1 MNILE
6 TGEYLD
12 IKWQIR
18 GDEEPDIQEINY
30 YGHIL
35 IDDIEDDVLKSIE
48 YAGDKVNINGEK
60 SYRVAYYSKFECKTI
75 MFKII
80 EEIERLSFS
89 GEYMKIK
96 WKIRKMWCQQ
106 RIADDAIEK
115 YHGSL
120 SLDKISERITIKY
133 NKKASTSGSLFYIL
147 KNTKKECKQT
157 LQKII
162 RDIISEYEP
171 GGEVFKESQN
181 FFENPSNFYQM
192 PKNVSNDDDETF

>member
-1 MNILE
+1 MNTIE
-6 TGEYLD
+6 SGEYLD
-12 IKWQIR
+12 IKWEIR
-18 GDEEPDIQEINY
+18 CYEIIDIQEINY

-35 IDDIEDDVLKSIE
+35 IDDIEIDVLESIE

-80 EEIERLSFS
+80 EEIDRTSFS

-96 WKIRKMWCQQ
+96 WQIRKMWHQQ
-106 RIADDAIEK
+106 RVTDDAIEK
-115 YHGSL
+115 YYGSL

-133 NKKASTSGSLFYIL
+133 NKKVSASGDLFYII

-157 LQKII
+157 LKEII
-162 RDIISEYEP
+162 RDIISDYEP
-171 GGEVFKESQN
+171 GGEVFKESHRLIKCLQ
-181 FFENPSNFYQM
+181 
-192 PKNVSNDDDETF
+192 D